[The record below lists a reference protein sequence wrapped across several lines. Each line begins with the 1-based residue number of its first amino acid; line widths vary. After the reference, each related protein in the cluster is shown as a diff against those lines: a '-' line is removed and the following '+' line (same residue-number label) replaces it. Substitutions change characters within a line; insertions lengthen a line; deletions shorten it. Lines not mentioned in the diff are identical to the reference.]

1 MGVPAGPHALAGD
14 ELRLYDMVVR
24 QFLAS
29 ISPDETYEQ
38 TVATFEAS
46 CGESFTARGKRQLD
60 PGYTVIYNIGRGKP
74 TSSYDSGGEDD
85 DEGTPFGELPSGL
98 KAGMM
103 CPIVALKIKQGF
115 TKPPGPLTES
125 ELISLMEKHGI
136 GTDASIPTHINNIIV
151 RNYVTLGSNRTLI
164 PTALGVVL
172 VHGYYRIDP
181 DLVLPDI
188 RSAVE
193 TFCNMI
199 AKGEVGKKEVVEHS
213 LACFE
218 AKFRHF
224 SSNIDEMNSLFEA
237 SFSPL
242 AVTGKF
248 LSKCGKC
255 LVRVFMV
262 ANVPF
267 AAYCCSAM

>member
-1 MGVPAGPHALAGD
+1 MI
-14 ELRLYDMVVR
+14 VR

-38 TVATFEAS
+38 TVATFEAV
-46 CGESFTARGKRQLD
+46 CGEKFSARGRRQLD
-60 PGYTVIYNIGRGKP
+60 PGYTVIYSIGRERP
-74 TSSYDSGGEDD
+74 TIHEVEEDD
-85 DEGTPFGELPSGL
+85 EEGAPPGELPAGL
-98 KAGMM
+98 QKGMV
-103 CPIVALKIKQGF
+103 CSIVALKVRQGQ

-151 RNYVTLGSNRTLI
+151 RNYVTLGSNRTLV
-164 PTALGVVL
+164 PTNLGIVL
-172 VHGYYRIDP
+172 VHGYLKIDP

-199 AKGEVGKKEVVEHS
+199 AKGEVNKKKVVEHS

-218 AKFRHF
+218 NKFRYF
-224 SSNIDEMNSLFEA
+224 SANIESMDTLFES

-255 LVRVFMV
+255 LVRL
-262 ANVPF
+262 
-267 AAYCCSAM
+267 